1 MITLLE
7 ILKIQIWSFEKDN
20 YYQEPFKNKLSVQA
34 LVDLFTQH
42 GYKLDLTQQMNL
54 WLQVKE
60 LLINGYC
67 KMVLQ
72 WVHQILYYQK
82 IYKKKFKQT
91 KKISLRNILNHLIGI
106 ETKRLLNKKPSI
118 KEVRKLLIHLIF
130 M

>member
-1 MITLLE
+1 
-7 ILKIQIWSFEKDN
+7 
-20 YYQEPFKNKLSVQA
+20 
-34 LVDLFTQH
+34 
-42 GYKLDLTQQMNL
+42 
-54 WLQVKE
+54 